1 MPKST
6 PIQFKVPDMDCQSCI
21 QSIEAAVHK
30 LDAGASISA
39 DLATKL
45 VVIGTEIPEAH
56 EVMQAIQS
64 AGFEVEAA

>member
-21 QSIEAAVHK
+21 QSIESAVHK
-30 LDAGASISA
+30 LDPAAHVSA
-39 DLATKL
+39 DLDTKL
-45 VVIGTEIPEAH
+45 VIIGTAIPEAH
-56 EVMQAIQS
+56 EVMEAIQS